1 MIKAGKRVAI
11 YVRVSTKDKGQS
23 TEGQRRELERW
34 AENAGCIV
42 KGVYEDN
49 VSGAK
54 GRDKRLGFDALL
66 KAAVRREFDMIAVW
80 SSDRLGR
87 SMSHLIE
94 VLETIKSTG
103 VGLYIHTQAL
113 DTTTPGG
120 RAMFQM
126 LGVFAEFE
134 REMIRERVASG
145 MDRVRDEIE
154 RNGSYATKAGTTIKR
169 LGRPNADPAKVRK
182 AQAELAKGFGI
193 IKVAKLV
200 GLGTGTVQRIK
211 AEMVAA

>member
-11 YVRVSTKDKGQS
+11 YARVSTKDKGQT
-23 TEGQRRELERW
+23 TENQKAELTRW

-42 KGVYEDN
+42 MAVYEDAL
-49 VSGAK
+49 SGAK
-54 GRDKRLGFDALL
+54 GRDERPGFDAML
-66 KAAVRREFDMIAVW
+66 KAAVRREFDIIAVW

-126 LGVFAEFE
+126 FGVFAEFE
-134 REMIRERVASG
+134 REMA
-145 MDRVRDEIE
+145 
-154 RNGSYATKAGTTIKR
+154 A
-169 LGRPNADPAKVRK
+169 NA
-182 AQAELAKGFGI
+182 
-193 IKVAKLV
+193 
-200 GLGTGTVQRIK
+200 
-211 AEMVAA
+211 

>member
-1 MIKAGKRVAI
+1 MIKAGKKVAI
-11 YVRVSTKDKGQS
+11 YARVSTT
-23 TEGQRRELERW
+23 TENQKAELTRW

-42 KGVYEDN
+42 TAVYEDTI
-49 VSGAK
+49 SGAK
-54 GRDKRLGFDALL
+54 GRDERPGFDAML
-66 KAAVRREFDMIAVW
+66 KAAVRREFHMIAVW

-134 REMIRERVASG
+134 REMIKERVNID
-145 MDRVRDEIE
+145 MNRVRNELSAKAATPPRRE
-154 RNGSYATKAGTTIKR
+154 QSSSGLVALVTSRTRRSTLGSC
-169 LGRPNADPAKVRK
+169 
-182 AQAELAKGFGI
+182 
-193 IKVAKLV
+193 
-200 GLGTGTVQRIK
+200 
-211 AEMVAA
+211 